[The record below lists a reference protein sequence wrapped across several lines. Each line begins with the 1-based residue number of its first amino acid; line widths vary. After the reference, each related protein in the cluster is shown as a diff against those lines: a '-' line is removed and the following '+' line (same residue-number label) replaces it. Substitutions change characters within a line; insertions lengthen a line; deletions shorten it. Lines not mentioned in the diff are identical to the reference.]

1 MTRIAAASRRKS
13 AQTSA
18 TSSGSAAQARPWS
31 DITLAPWTSSTSS
44 TGSAASSSCTRRY
57 AAARSD
63 GGVGPLARR
72 AQRAFAAHPQT
83 PLPPETRAA
92 FTGLPYFDY
101 DPELRV
107 LAAVEPAER
116 VQREIATSGE
126 RPYSFTRFARAVFAS
141 MARDCPWT
149 CTGWTG
155 TAAACISA
163 SPTRRAATRPT
174 APGGTS
180 STPSRAPTSAARRG
194 KLVLDFN
201 FAYNPSC
208 CYDPRW
214 VCPLAPP
221 GNRLPI
227 AIRGGERYPL

>member
-1 MTRIAAASRRKS
+1 MRR
-13 AQTSA
+13 A
-18 TSSGSAAQARPWS
+18 ARP
-31 DITLAPWTSSTSS
+31 DGRVETSGAT
-44 TGSAASSSCTRRY
+44 TR
-57 AAARSD
+57 D
-63 GGVGPLARR
+63 EL
-72 AQRAFAAHPQT
+72 FAAHPQT
-83 PLPPETRAA
+83 PLPQETRAA

-126 RPYSFTRFARAVFAS
+126 RPYSFTRFARAVFAVHGQGQS
-141 MARDCPWT
+141 ST

-155 TAAACISA
+155 TAAASISA

-174 APGGTS
+174 APAATS
-180 STPSRAPTSAARRG
+180 STPSRAPTSAASGGR
-194 KLVLDFN
+194 LMLDFN

-208 CYDPRW
+208 SYDPRW